1 MSTLLRGCG
10 CLLLLII
17 LAIGGGAY
25 SLWKVKQ
32 EMPADAQRDTLF
44 TTHRALINRLDAAIR
59 AADGF
64 TNAAERLKAI
74 ATDTDLLYLQLEE
87 AGGTQRID
95 VLKRLSWEGNSTR
108 LWNGA
113 GAGSLRT
120 TFGTQDIRIISSSE
134 RTATGM
140 LLTYTFYLAHGQATP
155 LNGPDQP
162 LERVP

>member
-44 TTHRALINRLDAAIR
+44 TTHRALIDRLDTAIR

-64 TNAAERLKAI
+64 TNAAERLKAV
-74 ATDTDLLYLQLEE
+74 ATDADLLYLRLEE

-95 VLKRLSWEGNSTR
+95 VLKRLNWEGTSTVV
-108 LWNGA
+108 LNGA
-113 GAGSLRT
+113 GAGTLRT
-120 TFGTQDIRIISSSE
+120 KFGTQDIRIISSSE
-134 RTATGM
+134 RTASGM
-140 LLTYTFYLAHGQATP
+140 LLTYTLYLAHGQALP
-155 LNGPDQP
+155 RSGPDEL
-162 LERVP
+162 LERPR